1 MTYSD
6 GFDADGLADEF
17 ALAFAVFLVLTVIFE
32 AAKSLTASDEPAR
45 EPTEQSVTF
54 NEDALRRLED
64 GETIVVRRWHGR
76 DLELS
81 GTQVIDVEPIE
92 EDDD

>member
-1 MTYSD
+1 VTYTDTFDTD
-6 GFDADGLADEF
+6 GIADEF
-17 ALAFAVFLVLTVIFE
+17 AFALALFLVLTAVFE
-32 AAKSLTASDEPAR
+32 AVKSLTATDGTAR

-64 GETIVVRRWHGR
+64 GETIVVPRWHGR

-92 EDDD
+92 DEG

>member
-1 MTYSD
+1 MTYTD

-17 ALAFAVFLVLTVIFE
+17 ALAFAIFLVLTVVFE
-32 AAKSLTASDEPAR
+32 AIKSVTAADEPAR
-45 EPTEQSVTF
+45 ELTEQSVTF

-64 GETIVVRRWHGR
+64 GETIVLPRWHGR

-81 GTQVIDVEPIE
+81 GTQVIDVEPVE
-92 EDDD
+92 SED

>member
-1 MTYSD
+1 MTYTD

-17 ALAFAVFLVLTVIFE
+17 AFALAVFLVLTAVFE
-32 AAKSLTASDEPAR
+32 AVNSLTASDEPAR

-64 GETIVVRRWHGR
+64 GETIVVARWHGR

-92 EDDD
+92 DEG